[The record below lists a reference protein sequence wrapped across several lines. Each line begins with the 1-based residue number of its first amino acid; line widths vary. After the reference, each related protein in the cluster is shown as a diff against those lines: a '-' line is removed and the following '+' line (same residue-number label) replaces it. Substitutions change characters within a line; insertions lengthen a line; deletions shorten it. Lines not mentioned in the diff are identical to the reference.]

1 MIALLAALLSAE
13 PCSGHPISLEQAKQL
28 VLAVPNIRAAVTK
41 LGARPRFEWV
51 EAKRGGW
58 YFDVNSA
65 TPCLHTDACSTLLG
79 HLWVTRDG
87 VVEDLDRGE
96 DRIPLSST
104 KMRSLMR
111 SFREANCATRSR
123 PQR

>member
-1 MIALLAALLSAE
+1 MGRLWPKRVESGHNRHYPAEMIAILAALLSAE

-79 HLWVTRDG
+79 HFWVTRDG
-87 VVEDLDRGE
+87 VVEDLDSWRRQ
-96 DRIPLSST
+96 DSIIID
-104 KMRSLMR
+104 
-111 SFREANCATRSR
+111 
-123 PQR
+123 